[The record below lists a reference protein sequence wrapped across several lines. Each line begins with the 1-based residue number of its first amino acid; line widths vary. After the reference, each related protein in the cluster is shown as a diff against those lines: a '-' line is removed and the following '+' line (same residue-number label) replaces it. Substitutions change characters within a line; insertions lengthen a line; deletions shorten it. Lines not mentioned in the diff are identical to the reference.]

1 MKSVVMKQLDEK
13 IEEIAD
19 VLVSL
24 GLNRSIAKTLSYL
37 QNLKETTSMDLE
49 RLTGLHQSEVSIA
62 IKELKEHQWISERE
76 GKNPGKGRPYK
87 IYSLK
92 KDFIEIIASFE
103 KQKTKEFNEI
113 QLKIKRLKELIA
125 IMARSETSGSPGEAT
140 ISA

>member
-19 VLVSL
+19 VLISL

>member
-13 IEEIAD
+13 DEEIAD

-24 GLNRSIAKTLSYL
+24 GLSRPIARTLSYL
-37 QNLKETTSMDLE
+37 RNLKEATSMDLE
-49 RLTGLHQSEVSIA
+49 RGTGLRQPEVSVV
-62 IKELKEHQWISERE
+62 IKDLKERDWISERE
-76 GKNPGKGRPYK
+76 GKNLGKGRPYK

-92 KDFIEIIASFE
+92 KDFKEIIASFE

-125 IMARSETSGSPGEAT
+125 VMAPSKTIGHPGEA
-140 ISA
+140 SVRA

>member
-1 MKSVVMKQLDEK
+1 MKSVVRKQLDEK

-92 KDFIEIIASFE
+92 KDFKEIIAHFE
-103 KQKTKEFNEI
+103 KQKMKEFNEI

-125 IMARSETSGSPGEAT
+125 LMAWPETIGYSGEAS

>member
-1 MKSVVMKQLDEK
+1 MKTVVMKQLDEK
-13 IEEIAD
+13 DEEITD
-19 VLVSL
+19 VLISL

-62 IKELKEHQWISERE
+62 MKELKEHDWISELE
-76 GKNPGKGRPYK
+76 AKKPGKGRPYK

-92 KDFIEIIASFE
+92 KDFKEIIASFE
-103 KQKTKEFNEI
+103 KQKMKEFNEI

-125 IMARSETSGSPGEAT
+125 VMAPSKTIGHPGEA
-140 ISA
+140 SVRA